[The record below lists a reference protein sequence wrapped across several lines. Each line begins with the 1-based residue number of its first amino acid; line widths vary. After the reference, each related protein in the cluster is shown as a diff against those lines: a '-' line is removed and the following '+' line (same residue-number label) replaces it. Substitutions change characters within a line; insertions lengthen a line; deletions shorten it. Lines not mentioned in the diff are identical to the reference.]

1 VPVGEGK
8 LNEIEP
14 APPEKPDLGPL
25 SRALDDWLKTN
36 SFQTFSEWMVRFGE
50 AVALAAAFQFAA
62 AKSKD
67 PYVGLLALL
76 LGLAA
81 TYYVIELW
89 ARIAKG
95 LPTPA
100 KPAWL
105 KWLVVLA
112 LLGFLVWNYWM
123 GAMRL
128 QEAIDALAKSS

>member
-1 VPVGEGK
+1 
-8 LNEIEP
+8 
-14 APPEKPDLGPL
+14 
-25 SRALDDWLKTN
+25 
-36 SFQTFSEWMVRFGE
+36 
-50 AVALAAAFQFAA
+50 
-62 AKSKD
+62 
-67 PYVGLLALL
+67 LALL